1 MRLIKKI
8 TNDIFY
14 ISLITYAV
22 YFMLELLKEGLISNY
37 FDLNLLLIFI
47 IIFAI
52 LTIIFYD
59 KKEPVKKSYY
69 L

>member
-52 LTIIFYD
+52 LTIFFYD
-59 KKEPVKKSYY
+59 KKRTS
-69 L
+69 

>member
-1 MRLIKKI
+1 MHLIKKI

-59 KKEPVKKSYY
+59 KKRTS
-69 L
+69 

>member
-59 KKEPVKKSYY
+59 KKRTS
-69 L
+69 

>member
-14 ISLITYAV
+14 VSIITYAV

-37 FDLNLLLIFI
+37 FDLNLLLIWTIVFG
-47 IIFAI
+47 F
-52 LTIIFYD
+52 LTIIFKKYD
-59 KKEPVKKSYY
+59 
-69 L
+69 